1 MVELAVRETGDH
13 DQPAVVLLH
22 GVGNAGA
29 MWRDLM
35 AVLPAYHCLAP
46 DLPGHGAS
54 RPIPWRSRADTA
66 QRVAALIEERAIN
79 GRAHIVGLSL
89 GGSVAIELLAT
100 RPDLL
105 ERVVVDGCGA
115 LPSPVIGPMA
125 VGVAAISPFLRFG
138 IVARFI
144 GRAVGVQPGPGLD
157 DFVAQIQAADTRS
170 FRRAFADA
178 NATRA
183 TPALLAA
190 TCPTL
195 FVAGE
200 RELRHVRAS
209 NRLFAE
215 RMPQAEARMVPG
227 ASHGWGA
234 ATLPDLHRRMVTAWL
249 EGRPLPSELAEET
262 TGAGPQT
269 PQAEA
274 QQGERLPRHRSR
286 TS

>member
-1 MVELAVRETGDH
+1 MSSRSER
-13 DQPAVVLLH
+13 PATTTSLPSVLLH

-79 GRAHIVGLSL
+79 GRAHVVGLSL

-183 TPALLAA
+183 TPALLTA

-227 ASHGWGA
+227 ASWLGRGDPARPASAHGDGLARGA
-234 ATLPDLHRRMVTAWL
+234 TAAL
-249 EGRPLPSELAEET
+249 RAGRGDDRGWPADAPS
-262 TGAGPQT
+262 
-269 PQAEA
+269 
-274 QQGERLPRHRSR
+274 
-286 TS
+286 